1 MKDIETKREREKKM
15 ISQMIALY
23 CHRNHH
29 TKWKC
34 QEMCSR
40 ETPKI

>member
-23 CHRNHH
+23 SAAITTQRA
-29 TKWKC
+29 
-34 QEMCSR
+34 CSVPSAR
-40 ETPKI
+40 R